1 MGNRASAEEY
11 FKYMKNML
19 KLADISVRSE
29 NDVKKSI
36 LCQLIFSKIIYAF
49 QNIFSKE
56 FQKKISNKYVINKKL
71 LTEGFLNNNFLLDFI
86 YNNNIDALLILFKDV
101 YVIKTHTQKGK
112 SYEVICINPLKKWH
126 VKKRKDNSEKKQ
138 KNKVNTE

>member
-1 MGNRASAEEY
+1 
-11 FKYMKNML
+11 MKNNL
-19 KLADISVRSE
+19 KLSDISLRTE

-36 LCQLIFSKIIYAF
+36 ICQLIFSKIVYAF

-56 FQKKISNKYVINKKL
+56 FQKNTSDKYVINKTL

-86 YNNNIDALLILFKDV
+86 YNSNIDAILILFKNA
-101 YVIKTHTQKGK
+101 YVKKTHTQKGK

-126 VKKRKDNSEKKQ
+126 VKKRKDNAEKKQ